1 MGVRS
6 VSGQELMA
14 QRTLSTTL
22 TPRPK
27 GDVAHSMRANFEA
40 KPEKAP
46 EKVRARS
53 EVGEEQSSNTTTL
66 AAPQSAPEAAGV
78 TMRFD
83 SLTKRVVSQI
93 VNEVNEV
100 IKQIPPEETLRVVAK
115 IHQLQGLLFDQ
126 EA

>member
-1 MGVRS
+1 
-6 VSGQELMA
+6 MA

-27 GDVAHSMRANFEA
+27 GDVAQSTRANFEA

-53 EVGEEQSSNTTTL
+53 EVGEEQSSITTAL
-66 AAPQSAPEAAGV
+66 AAIQSAPEAAGV
-78 TMRFD
+78 TMRID

-100 IKQIPPEETLRVVAK
+100 IKQIPPQEALDVVAK
-115 IHQLQGLLFDQ
+115 IHRLQGLLFDQ